1 MINFTKE
8 EISLCK
14 QVVEKYRKNIVR
26 GDWYAAEMFCP
37 VKDIKAHLKMMGNDY
52 VEIGK
57 KKYSIG
63 LRTEISIM
71 TPERQLNAI
80 WFPLWTISDCLE
92 FLEEKTTD
100 WSLDKDID
108 REGRQTGKFS
118 FWWMPSPKYKDNY
131 RLGKTILEACLKAV
145 LAVLEDN
152 K

>member
-1 MINFTKE
+1 MNFTKE

-14 QVVEKYRKNIVR
+14 QIAEKHKKDIKR

-52 VEIGK
+52 IEIGK
-57 KKYSIG
+57 RKYSIG

-80 WFPLWTISDCLE
+80 WFPLWAISDCLE
-92 FLEEKTTD
+92 FL
-100 WSLDKDID
+100 
-108 REGRQTGKFS
+108 RERGWWLYKLIEVIGGDGFWCAITNPSENLGGRNRFE
-118 FWWMPSPKYKDNY
+118 
-131 RLGKTILEACLKAV
+131 RHGKTALEACLKAV
-145 LAVLEDN
+145 LAVLEEG